1 MRAISWGLA
10 AMSALVLTASGSCN
24 DGTQTRGPGRVQTLP
39 SLPRPAPLPPPPRAL
54 PARGADFVVA
64 GELTQGGWIVGFAP
78 FGARSLTFNGEALA
92 FDPDGR
98 FFAAFD
104 RDAGP
109 SATLSARLDSGRT
122 VTRPLGVAPRAWNI
136 ERIPLGPRPGTP
148 PSESYKRIRAAEL
161 ARINA
166 ARAIASDSEGW
177 RQNFIWPARGRL
189 SGRFGS
195 QRIYNGNPG
204 GYHSGN
210 DVATGASGTPYV
222 APADGVVILA
232 AERPFTLEGYLLMID
247 HGMGLNSAFLHSSR
261 LAVREGERVRQGQ
274 VIGYIGATG
283 RATGPHLHWSLK
295 WRSSRLDSL
304 LFTGPMR

>member
-10 AMSALVLTASGSCN
+10 AGSAVLLTASGSCN
-24 DGTQTRGPGRVQTLP
+24 DGSQTRGPGQVQTLP
-39 SLPRPAPLPPPPRAL
+39 GLPRPAPLPPPPRQM
-54 PARGADFVVA
+54 PPRGADFA
-64 GELTQGGWIVGFAP
+64 LSGELTQGGWVVGLAP
-78 FGARSLTFNGEALA
+78 LGARALTFNGEALS
-92 FDPDGR
+92 FDRDGR

-104 RDAGP
+104 RDAGQ
-109 SATLSARLDSGRT
+109 SATLAARLDSGRT
-122 VTRPLGVAPRAWNI
+122 ITRAVAVSPRAWNI

-148 PSESYKRIRAAEL
+148 PSEAYKRIRAGEL

-166 ARAIASDSEGW
+166 ARAIDSDSDGW

-195 QRIYNGNPG
+195 QRIYNGTPG

-210 DVATGASGTPYV
+210 DIATGASGTPYV

-232 AERPFTLEGYLLMID
+232 AERPFTLEGKLLMID

-261 LAVREGERVRQGQ
+261 LVVREGERVRQGQ
-274 VIGYIGATG
+274 LLGYIGATG